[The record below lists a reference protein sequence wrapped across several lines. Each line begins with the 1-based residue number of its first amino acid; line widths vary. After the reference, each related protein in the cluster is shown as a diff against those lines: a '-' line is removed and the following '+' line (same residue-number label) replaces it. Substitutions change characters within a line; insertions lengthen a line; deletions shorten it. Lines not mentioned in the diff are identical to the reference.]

1 MIHIEVDTQAEIEK
15 IAKRLE
21 WQAIKA
27 PDVLRLSI
35 NAAARKVRKQ
45 IPDNVEDAYT
55 IDPSVLKDRK
65 RGAPTV
71 QTAKPGNIMAVIR
84 SKGPVNELS
93 DFLAEEGSRG
103 VKTKVRKDGGKKL
116 LERAGA
122 TAFKVTFR
130 STHMAIA
137 QRRIGETY
145 TTSGAADR
153 VEKYGMPRRG
163 QWPDMTRIKVLT
175 GPSVPSMM
183 GNEEVQERTR
193 TILYDVLDREIEKR
207 IEKTIQGK

>member
-1 MIHIEVDTQAEIEK
+1 
-15 IAKRLE
+15 
-21 WQAIKA
+21 
-27 PDVLRLSI
+27 
-35 NAAARKVRKQ
+35 
-45 IPDNVEDAYT
+45 
-55 IDPSVLKDRK
+55 
-65 RGAPTV
+65 
-71 QTAKPGNIMAVIR
+71 
-84 SKGPVNELS
+84 
-93 DFLAEEGSRG
+93 
-103 VKTKVRKDGGKKL
+103 
-116 LERAGA
+116 
-122 TAFKVTFR
+122 
-130 STHMAIA
+130 MAIA